1 MTCCRHLFVRSVS
14 SASLFLAAS
23 GCSGGDDDL
32 TGFAPDAPVVLETT
46 PRDGDVDVDADL
58 GYIMAT
64 FSEAMD
70 DSGWSWVTEVGR
82 STPSITGLPF
92 YLDETTTVLPV
103 RLEPA
108 TTYGIW
114 INSPDDAELRKF
126 TNEAG
131 VSARAHRIRFSTRAD

>member
-1 MTCCRHLFVRSVS
+1 MPFCRHRFVRRVFFPLFV
-14 SASLFLAAS
+14 LAGL
-23 GCSGGDDDL
+23 GCSDGDDTL

-46 PRDGDVDVDADL
+46 PRDGEVDVDADL
-58 GYIMAT
+58 AQITAT

-70 DSGWSWVTEVGR
+70 HAGWSWVTEVGR
-82 STPSITGLPF
+82 SAPSITGFPF

-114 INSPDDAELRKF
+114 INSPDDEELRKF
-126 TNEAG
+126 TNPAG